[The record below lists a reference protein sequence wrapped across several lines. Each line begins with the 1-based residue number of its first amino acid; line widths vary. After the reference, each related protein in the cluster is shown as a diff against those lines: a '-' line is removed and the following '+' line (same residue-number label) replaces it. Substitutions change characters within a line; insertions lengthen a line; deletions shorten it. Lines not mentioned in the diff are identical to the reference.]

1 MHTEQNNLRTQ
12 AIDQADTL
20 SLLTLINAED
30 QTVAQAVAHA
40 LPAIA
45 LAVDAIADRL
55 QRGGRLF
62 YVGAGTSGRL
72 GILDASECPPT
83 YGTSP
88 QMVQG
93 IIAGGSRAISESIEG
108 VEDDRAAGADDL
120 RVRELGAQDVVV
132 GIAASGRTPYVLGA
146 LAYAR
151 ERGAMTIALSN
162 NQPAP
167 ILEAAEIGIAVVTGA
182 EVIAGST
189 RMKAGTAQKLVLNM
203 LSTGT
208 MIKLGKVY
216 GNLMVDVQ
224 IKNEKLL
231 QRARHIMMQI
241 TGISEPAASDLL
253 EAAGRDVKVAIVM
266 AKRQVTADAARALL
280 MEAGGSLRRVIG

>member
-231 QRARHIMMQI
+231 HRARHIMMQI

>member
-30 QTVAQAVAHA
+30 QTVAQAVAHT

-231 QRARHIMMQI
+231 HRARHIMMQI
-241 TGISEPAASDLL
+241 TGISETAAIDLL